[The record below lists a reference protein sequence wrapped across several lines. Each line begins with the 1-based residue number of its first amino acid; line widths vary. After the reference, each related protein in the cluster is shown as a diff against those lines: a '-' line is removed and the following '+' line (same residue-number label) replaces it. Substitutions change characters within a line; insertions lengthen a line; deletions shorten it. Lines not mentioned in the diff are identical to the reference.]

1 MSSPLQQKGPGPR
14 PKASR
19 NRLGWRHDLRLAW
32 FYLASARPVP
42 FRGRRGLTA
51 DCQSL
56 ASPFRQSV
64 IPHSLRPVGMRTLFI
79 YPEFPKTFWSYE
91 KILEL
96 VNRKVLLP
104 PLGLVTVAALL
115 PQHWEMRLVDRNVSE
130 VQEADWAW
138 AELVIISGMI
148 VQKADMAAQIAAAK
162 RRGIPVAVGGPFA
175 SSTPDAP
182 ELALADFKILDEGEI
197 TLPLFIEA
205 IERGERQ
212 GRFSSN
218 GEKPDVTGTP
228 VPRFDLLELDA
239 YDSMSVQ
246 FSRGCPFQ
254 CEFCDIIV
262 LYGRKPRT
270 KSPDQLVAE
279 LQALYDLGWR
289 RAIFLV
295 DDNFIGNKRNAKL
308 LLPAVKDWQVERGFP
323 FTFTTEASV
332 DLAADDEMMEM
343 MAEARFEAV
352 FLGIETPDEAS
363 LSLTGKHQNT
373 RSSLEDSVDR
383 ITSYGIRVMAGFII
397 GFDGEKT
404 GAGDRIVRFVSRTGI
419 PAAMMGML
427 QALPNTGLWH
437 RLEKEGRLIE
447 EKADA
452 KGVNQT
458 NLLNFLPTRPIR
470 DIANEYVDAFCQLYE
485 PNAYID
491 RVTHYYLKMGE
502 PRWKAFYKAENSDKS
517 VLPRHGG
524 PAQSQV
530 PRAVSDHPGPQR
542 ALPGI
547 PRGRHQGNP
556 GAAGV
561 PAARAPLHPS
571 QGAPGIAACLRR
583 LALRPWWLRR
593 TPGSGEQTRA
603 AFRCPGRC

>member
-1 MSSPLQQKGPGPR
+1 
-14 PKASR
+14 
-19 NRLGWRHDLRLAW
+19 
-32 FYLASARPVP
+32 
-42 FRGRRGLTA
+42 
-51 DCQSL
+51 
-56 ASPFRQSV
+56 
-64 IPHSLRPVGMRTLFI
+64 MRALFI

-115 PQHWEMRLVDRNVSE
+115 PQSWEMKLADRNVRE
-130 VQEADWAW
+130 VSDEEWDW

-148 VQKADMAAQIAAAK
+148 VQKEDMQRQIAKAK
-162 RRGIPVAVGGPFA
+162 ARGLPVAVGGPFA

-182 ELALADFKILDEGEI
+182 ELDLVDFKILDEGEI
-197 TLPLFIEA
+197 TLPMFIEA
-205 IERGERQ
+205 IERGESS

-218 GEKPDVTGTP
+218 GVKPDVTGTP
-228 VPRFDLLELDA
+228 IPRFDLLELDA

-270 KSPDQLVAE
+270 KTPDQLVAE
-279 LQALYDLGWR
+279 LQRLYDLGWR

-308 LLPAVKDWQVERGFP
+308 LLPAIKHWQIDHGYP
-323 FTFTTEASV
+323 FSFTTEASV
-332 DLAADDEMMEM
+332 DLAADEEMMRM

-363 LSLTGKHQNT
+363 LSVAGKHQNT
-373 RSSLEDSVDR
+373 RSSLEESVDR

-397 GFDGEKT
+397 GFDGEKS
-404 GAGDRIVRFVSRTGI
+404 GAGDRIVRFVSNTGI

-458 NLLNFLPTRPIR
+458 NLLNFVPTRPIR
-470 DIANEYVDAFCQLYE
+470 DIANEYVDAFCRLYE

-491 RVTHYYLKMGE
+491 RVKHYYLKMGE
-502 PRWKAFYKAENSDKS
+502 PRWTAFYRPEKSDKPA
-517 VLPRHGG
+517 LP
-524 PAQSQV
+524 PLTDV
-530 PRAVSDHPGPQR
+530 R
-542 ALPGI
+542 ALAIVIWRQGI
-547 PRGRHQGNP
+547 VRDTRWRFWSSLLTVARRNPKTLEQFLVTLAHNEHFQEYRSIVTREIQEQLASLPPDPPRE
-556 GAAGV
+556 
-561 PAARAPLHPS
+561 PAKPS
-571 QGAPGIAACLRR
+571 RELQPA
-583 LALRPWWLRR
+583 
-593 TPGSGEQTRA
+593 
-603 AFRCPGRC
+603 

>member
-1 MSSPLQQKGPGPR
+1 
-14 PKASR
+14 
-19 NRLGWRHDLRLAW
+19 LR
-32 FYLASARPVP
+32 
-42 FRGRRGLTA
+42 
-51 DCQSL
+51 
-56 ASPFRQSV
+56 ASPAKPFGQSV
-64 IPHSLRPVGMRTLFI
+64 IPHSLRSVGMRTLFI

-115 PQHWEMRLVDRNVSE
+115 PQTWEMRLVDRNVSE

-138 AELVIISGMI
+138 AELVIISAMI
-148 VQKADMAAQIAAAK
+148 VQKADMAAQIAEAK
-162 RRGIPVAVGGPFA
+162 RRGILVAVGGPFA

-218 GEKPDVTGTP
+218 GVKPDVTGTP
-228 VPRFDLLELDA
+228 IPRFDLLELDA

-270 KSPDQLVAE
+270 KSPEQLVAE

-308 LLPAVKDWQVERGFP
+308 LLPAVKEWQIERGFP

-470 DIANEYVDAFCQLYE
+470 DIANEYVDAFCRLYE

-502 PRWKAFYKAENSDKS
+502 PRWKTFYKAENSDKS
-517 VLPRHGG
+517 VLPGWR
-524 PAQSQV
+524 
-530 PRAVSDHPGPQR
+530 DLR
-542 ALPGI
+542 ALSIVVWRQGLQRDTRFRFWKSLATVARRNPKCLEQFLITLAHNEHFQEYRGVVTKEI
-547 PRGRHQGNP
+547 QDQLASLPPEPPSTPTMAPRELQ
-556 GAAGV
+556 
-561 PAARAPLHPS
+561 PA
-571 QGAPGIAACLRR
+571 
-583 LALRPWWLRR
+583 
-593 TPGSGEQTRA
+593 
-603 AFRCPGRC
+603 